1 MIALIKN
8 DKHGLDVLCPI
19 PEWVD
24 MNAFSIFSCYG
35 YSLCEN
41 YIPGPEGSVPRFEF
55 REREISNPYR
65 KDPEDP
71 VTVKQRIAIQI

>member
-1 MIALIKN
+1 MITLIKST
-8 DKHGLDVLCPI
+8 DTTDIIHEPFPSWIDPL
-19 PEWVD
+19 
-24 MNAFSIFSCYG
+24 AFSIFDCYG

-41 YIPGPEGSVPRFEF
+41 YNPGPEGYVPRFEF
-55 REREISNPYR
+55 REREIPNPYR